1 MFVFLVCLAIC
12 DLIGWEAKKKA
23 LCHPVLFM
31 VCTLKVSHK
40 IFTLC
45 MHVKSYIFGVTQSKS
60 RTHCSLLQAEKAPC
74 LDPPPHQTDRVWV

>member
-1 MFVFLVCLAIC
+1 
-12 DLIGWEAKKKA
+12 
-23 LCHPVLFM
+23 M

-45 MHVKSYIFGVTQSKS
+45 MHVKSYIFGVTQWKS